1 MMLSYHLDLDE
12 ALSEPLKVADLA
24 AWLPPGSP
32 VWRSFGGPAAVSDEQ
47 RATQMLDYSVRVV
60 DFHVRKGKGMKPQP
74 PKNPPYAHEKR
85 SEDAKVRRK
94 AEALVRRQHKPT

>member
-1 MMLSYHLDLDE
+1 MLTYGVDLDD
-12 ALSEPLKVADLA
+12 ALLEPLKTADLV

-32 VWRSFGGPAAVSDEQ
+32 VWRSFGGPAAISDEH
-47 RATQMLDYSVRVV
+47 RALQMLDYTVRVV
-60 DFHVRKGKGMKPQP
+60 DFHVRKGKGKKPQP
-74 PKNPPYAHEKR
+74 PKNPPFAHEKR